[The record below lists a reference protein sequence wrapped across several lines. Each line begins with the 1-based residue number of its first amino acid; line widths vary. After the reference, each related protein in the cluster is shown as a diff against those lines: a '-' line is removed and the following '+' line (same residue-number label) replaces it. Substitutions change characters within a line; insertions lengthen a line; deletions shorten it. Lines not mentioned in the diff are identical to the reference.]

1 MNIVITAADL
11 LVDDQIGDQ
20 DGAVVTSVIVL
31 ENGRIQF
38 TLDDGPGKYTI
49 DAEGVMEMWRNPRNA
64 EAMDP
69 SDAALIDEAI
79 TWGSITGS
87 VGGNMT
93 VQGVDGNVRFAKLD
107 RIGKGHA
114 AGWRVREHHNP
125 EMVGRVFVNAGLPGR
140 YHSHAAN

>member
-20 DGAVVTSVIVL
+20 GGPVVTSVTVL

-38 TLDDGPGKYTI
+38 VVEDHASYTL
-49 DAEGVMEMWRNPRNA
+49 DAEGIMEVWRNPRNA
-64 EAMDP
+64 EAVDP
-69 SDAALIDEAI
+69 GDAALIDEAI

-93 VQGVDGNVRFAKLD
+93 IQGVDGSVQFAKLD

-125 EMVGRVFVNAGLPGR
+125 ELVGRVFVNAGLPGR
-140 YHSHAAN
+140 YASHAAI